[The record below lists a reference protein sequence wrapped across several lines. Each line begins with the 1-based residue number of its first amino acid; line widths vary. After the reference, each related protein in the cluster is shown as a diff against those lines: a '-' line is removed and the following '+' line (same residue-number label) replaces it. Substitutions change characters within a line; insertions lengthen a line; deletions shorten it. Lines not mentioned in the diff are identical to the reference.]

1 MVNKND
7 LKSILWLSPD
17 RYRPRRRHRHGMS
30 TTEPSVTSSTRPTT
44 RFPPR
49 NTVIPFWRA
58 PIKHG
63 LDHSLSHQNSD
74 HAQELDLGRTSA
86 SNFLGTS
93 RQSPGKNDSPLTS
106 TVSSQ
111 ETQTSF
117 TLTTTVTDASR
128 SSHTPDNFKMPEAQ
142 VWSDCIASLRI

>member
-1 MVNKND
+1 MTLSK
-7 LKSILWLSPD
+7 WLSPD

-30 TTEPSVTSSTRPTT
+30 TPEPAVTSSTRPTT
-44 RFPPR
+44 RIPPR

-63 LDHSLSHQNSD
+63 FDHSSSPHQNSD
-74 HAQELDLGRTSA
+74 HAQDLGLTSTP
-86 SNFLGTS
+86 SFLRTS

-106 TVSSQ
+106 TVPSQ
-111 ETQTSF
+111 EIQTSF
-117 TLTTTVTDASR
+117 TLTTTATD
-128 SSHTPDNFKMPEAQ
+128 SSTPSQIPDNSKMPEAQ